1 MTRNEFSILTDYEK
15 LIGQLNDVLQV
26 IEIARYEND
35 RDSILSLLNTSNL
48 AFKQLIAEHRN
59 IIDEYR
65 REPEL

>member
-15 LIGQLNDVLQV
+15 LIGQLNDLLQV
-26 IEIARYEND
+26 IEIACYENN